1 MRVQY
6 SLLAI
11 GLTIGFPVWAAEA
24 PVVPMAATPDGAA
37 KMAAPAAAEPV
48 NVPAP
53 TATEENK
60 PQAEAKTE
68 PQPEVVKKGPSKPKP
83 VAIRAGL
90 GSYYLDS
97 AWELGNRPFY
107 HLGVAYEVDPHCSYE
122 VLLGMLRTKER
133 YTSNDPFWMFEY
145 SVAGRYHF
153 SPWKS
158 FRPLILVGVGGQNLE
173 GMGNYDRRVQM
184 LVGGVGIEYLVNE
197 DYTVLLE
204 GRQNWQRFKLPNRVA
219 GEKRHHM
226 DHAGVVNI
234 SIVGH
239 FSFEGPRSYKK

>member
-1 MRVQY
+1 MRLQY

-11 GLTIGFPVWAAEA
+11 GLTIGMPVWAAEA
-24 PVVPMAATPDGAA
+24 PAVPMSAMPEGAA
-37 KMAAPAAAEPV
+37 KMATPPPADDTL

-53 TATEENK
+53 TEESK
-60 PQAEAKTE
+60 PIAKAKTE
-68 PQPEVVKKGPSKPKP
+68 GDTVKKGPAKPKP
-83 VAIRAGL
+83 VALRAGI

-107 HLGVAYEVDPHCSYE
+107 HLGVAYQADPQYSYE

-133 YTSNDPFWMFEY
+133 YTSNDPFWLFDF

-153 SPWKS
+153 AQWNAFK
-158 FRPLILVGVGGQNLE
+158 PLILVGIGGQKLE
-173 GMGNYDRRVQM
+173 GTGNYDRRVQM
-184 LVGGVGIEYLVNE
+184 LVGGVGVEYVISE
-197 DYTVLLE
+197 DYSVLLE
-204 GRQNWQRFKLPNRVA
+204 GRQNWQRFKLPNRVV

-239 FSFEGPRSYKK
+239 FGLEGPSSYKKK